1 MSRKG
6 KSRKGPKVTK
16 GEMRKKRHERERERV
31 HVVQEESNKSKRAER
46 GEMADCPGEP

>member
-16 GEMRKKRHERERERV
+16 GEMRKKRHERERV
-31 HVVQEESNKSKRAER
+31 HVVQEESNKRKRR
-46 GEMADCPGEP
+46 